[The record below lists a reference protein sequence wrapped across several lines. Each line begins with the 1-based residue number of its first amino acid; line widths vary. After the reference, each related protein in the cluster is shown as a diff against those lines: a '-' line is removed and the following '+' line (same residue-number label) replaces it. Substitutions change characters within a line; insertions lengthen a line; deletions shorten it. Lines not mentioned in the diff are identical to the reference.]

1 MRRCGTS
8 RAGRTFVARK
18 NAVRRRAS
26 AAVWCSLAA
35 FPILLMVA
43 GVHDYARLLRSR
55 ADLER
60 ALDAAVLV
68 GVRAPA
74 AERAAIAGPLL
85 AAGAAHAGLTLGAA
99 RWESGVDG
107 SFAGR
112 ATASE
117 RLLFG
122 SVLGLDATRIG
133 AAATA
138 QADGPVIV
146 SRLTN

>member
-60 ALDAAVLV
+60 ALDAAERRLWTLTPGDAHGV
-68 GVRAPA
+68 GP
-74 AERAAIAGPLL
+74 
-85 AAGAAHAGLTLGAA
+85 
-99 RWESGVDG
+99 
-107 SFAGR
+107 
-112 ATASE
+112 
-117 RLLFG
+117 
-122 SVLGLDATRIG
+122 
-133 AAATA
+133 
-138 QADGPVIV
+138 
-146 SRLTN
+146 